1 MDAYSLLPENM
12 DIEQLER
19 GLIRNYIKSNLL
31 ALLSKTKQIYP
42 DKLPDAVYER
52 EIELIAEYMR
62 ELTINFKAQPVVT
75 QAVATPAIITPAPVV
90 IQPPALVTEPPA
102 EPVVPGKP
110 VCISRVMDM
119 EQPITRLPNGQVIY
133 GRRCKR
139 PVFGDNEHCYFH
151 LKNNPH
157 GDFEVVPCPRI
168 REHFEKKASKVAS

>member
-1 MDAYSLLPENM
+1 MDTHSLLPENM

-52 EIELIAEYMR
+52 EIEIIAEYMR
-62 ELTINFKAQPVVT
+62 DLTINFRAPPATVTPEPVTQQAPVITPPPPQPVIIAET
-75 QAVATPAIITPAPVV
+75 QP
-90 IQPPALVTEPPA
+90 EPQ
-102 EPVVPGKP
+102 VGKP
-110 VCISRVMDM
+110 ICISRVMDM
-119 EQPITRLPNGQVIY
+119 EKPVSRLPNGQVIY

-139 PVFGDNEHCYFH
+139 PVFGDNQHCYFH
-151 LKNNPH
+151 IKNNPH
-157 GDFEVVPCPRI
+157 GDFEVAPCPRI

>member
-1 MDAYSLLPENM
+1 MDTHSLLPENM

-52 EIELIAEYMR
+52 EIEIIAEYMR
-62 ELTINFKAQPVVT
+62 DLTINFREQQTV
-75 QAVATPAIITPAPVV
+75 QAAAPPAIVTPAP
-90 IQPPALVTEPPA
+90 PPAVIIAETPPDEPA
-102 EPVVPGKP
+102 SQPGSKP
-110 VCISRVMDM
+110 ICISRVMDM
-119 EQPITRLPNGQVIY
+119 EKPISQLPNGQVIY

-139 PVFGDNEHCYFH
+139 PVFGDNQHCYFH
-151 LKNNPH
+151 IKNNPH